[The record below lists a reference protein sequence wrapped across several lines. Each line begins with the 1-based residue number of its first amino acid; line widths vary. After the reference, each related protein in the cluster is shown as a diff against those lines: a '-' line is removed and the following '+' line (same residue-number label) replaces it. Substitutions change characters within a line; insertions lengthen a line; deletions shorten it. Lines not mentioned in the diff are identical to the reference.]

1 MTEHTATDAVCTND
15 ARWLKNECLLAH
27 AALAILLVLGS
38 FVGWSGAEAM
48 SVDRARGVLLG
59 LGLPV
64 GIYFIYS
71 LIYGF
76 RVWMSME
83 SRLAQLTQ
91 TTNAILAGQNEGFS
105 SLADRI
111 HAETKATGAEAKATA
126 EQERALVEKLKART
140 RTGCTT
146 AKATRPG
153 RRSWFGSTLKRQSD

>member
-1 MTEHTATDAVCTND
+1 MTKHTAADAVCTND

-27 AALAILLVLGS
+27 VVLAILLVLGS
-38 FVGWSGAEAM
+38 FAGWSGAEAM
-48 SVDRARGVLLG
+48 SVDRAQGVLMG

-76 RVWMSME
+76 RVWMSIE

-91 TTNAILAGQNEGFS
+91 TTNAILTGQSEGFT

-111 HAETKATGAEAKATA
+111 HAKAKATGVEAEATA
-126 EQERALVEKLKART
+126 EQERALVENIERENADWLYDSK
-140 RTGCTT
+140 GN
-146 AKATRPG
+146 ATREAE
-153 RRSWFGSTLKRQSD
+153 LVRQHI